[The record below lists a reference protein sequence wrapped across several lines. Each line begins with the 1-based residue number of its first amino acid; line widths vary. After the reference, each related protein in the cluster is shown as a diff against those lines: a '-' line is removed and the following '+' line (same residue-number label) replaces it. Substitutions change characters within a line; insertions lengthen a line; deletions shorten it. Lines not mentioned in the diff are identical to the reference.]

1 LQSGGSGTPLH
12 VSVVV
17 VAVTVDE
24 VALVVVVA
32 VIVVV
37 FDLHPQSMSPVFF
50 TMVFMFVSHV
60 ISNLEPST
68 SPLAV
73 HESLLSSPANV
84 QK

>member
-1 LQSGGSGTPLH
+1 MQSGGSGTPLH
-12 VSVVV
+12 VRVVV

-37 FDLHPQSMSPVFF
+37 FDLHPQSMSPVFL
-50 TMVFMFVSHV
+50 TILFMFVSHV
-60 ISNLEPST
+60 ISLT
-68 SPLAV
+68 SSLAV
-73 HESLLSSPANV
+73 HELLLSSPANV